1 VEKKVRTMSD
11 VEVKP
16 IPYNDD
22 AFEIRIGKSF
32 LHFYVKNQD
41 FTGER
46 CKPDRG
52 EVFYVEVDPA
62 KRGKGVGSML
72 AGMAL
77 DLMKESGTKTVV
89 MTPVTRGGEAMI
101 ASLLRKGCISG
112 PIKKSETGK
121 MEFIIS

>member
-1 VEKKVRTMSD
+1 MPD

-22 AFEIRIGKSF
+22 AFEIRLDKSF
-32 LHFYVKNQD
+32 LQLYVKNQD

-52 EVFYVEVDPA
+52 EVFYVEVDPD

-72 AGMAL
+72 AVMAL
-77 DLMKESGTKTVV
+77 DLMKGEGTKTVV
-89 MTPVTRGGEAMI
+89 MSPVSKGGEAMI
-101 ASLLRKGCISG
+101 ASLLRKGFISG
-112 PIKKSETGK
+112 PIKKGKTGK
-121 MEFIIS
+121 MEFLIS